1 MKKQIS
7 KLIYTFFVLLSPLT
21 TFAQSADDGF
31 SSFSFTGSS
40 GLEMPYRLHFP
51 SMKASTAI
59 PLIIYLHG
67 AGGWGTGNV
76 KQISGGNTHGAR
88 LWLKPEIAA
97 ENPAYVMAP
106 QIPNPQ
112 QWGAPGSE
120 ELSPYA
126 DVLMELIDQMKLEFL
141 IDESRVYI
149 MGQSLGGIGVWD
161 IIAKRPDIF
170 AAGIPVCGVGNTE
183 RIINARDV
191 SLWAFHGAMDTTIP
205 VAGSREMVTSL
216 EAAKGN
222 IRYTEYPDVG
232 HNSWERAFADP
243 RLPQWLFSNIRGQSR
258 K

>member
-1 MKKQIS
+1 MIKQIS
-7 KLIYTFFVLLSPLT
+7 KLTYTFFVLLSSLI
-21 TFAQSADDGF
+21 TFAQSANDEF
-31 SSFSFTGSS
+31 SSFSFSASS
-40 GLEMPYRLHFP
+40 GLEMPYRLYSP
-51 SMKASTAI
+51 AVEVRTAV

-67 AGGWGTGNV
+67 AGGWGTDNV
-76 KQISGGNTHGAR
+76 KQISGGNIHGTR

-97 ENPAYVMAP
+97 ENPAYVLAP

-112 QWGAPGSE
+112 PWGAPSDE
-120 ELSPYA
+120 ELSPYVN
-126 DVLMELIDQMKLEFL
+126 VLMELIDQMKSEFL

-170 AAGIPVCGVGNTE
+170 AAGVPVCGVGNTE
-183 RIINARDV
+183 RIVNARDV
-191 SLWAFHGAMDTTIP
+191 ALWAFHGAMDTTVP

-243 RLPQWLFSNIRGQSR
+243 ELPQWLFSNIRGQSR

>member
-1 MKKQIS
+1 MIKQIS
-7 KLIYTFFVLLSPLT
+7 KLTYTFFVLLSSLI
-21 TFAQSADDGF
+21 TFAQSANDEF
-31 SSFSFTGSS
+31 SSFSFSASS
-40 GLEMPYRLHFP
+40 GLEMPYRLYSP
-51 SMKASTAI
+51 AVEVRTAV

-67 AGGWGTGNV
+67 AGGWGTDNV
-76 KQISGGNTHGAR
+76 KQISGGNTHGTR

-97 ENPAYVMAP
+97 ENPAYVLAP

-112 QWGAPGSE
+112 PWGAPSDE
-120 ELSPYA
+120 ELSPYVN
-126 DVLMELIDQMKLEFL
+126 VLMELIDQMKSEFL

-170 AAGIPVCGVGNTE
+170 AAGVPVCGVGNTE
-183 RIINARDV
+183 RIVNARDV
-191 SLWAFHGAMDTTIP
+191 ALWAFHGAMDTTVP

-243 RLPQWLFSNIRGQSR
+243 ELPQWLFSNIRGQSR

>member
-1 MKKQIS
+1 MIKQIS
-7 KLIYTFFVLLSPLT
+7 KLTYTFFVLLSSLT
-21 TFAQSADDGF
+21 TFAQSANDEF
-31 SSFSFTGSS
+31 SSFSFSASS
-40 GLEMPYRLHFP
+40 GLEMPYRLYSP
-51 SMKASTAI
+51 AVEVRTAV

-67 AGGWGTGNV
+67 AGGWGTDNV
-76 KQISGGNTHGAR
+76 KQISGGNTHGTR

-97 ENPAYVMAP
+97 ENPAYVLAP

-112 QWGAPGSE
+112 PWGAPSSE

-126 DVLMELIDQMKLEFL
+126 NVLIELIDQMKSEFL

-170 AAGIPVCGVGNTE
+170 AAGVPVCGVGNTE
-183 RIINARDV
+183 RIVNARDV
-191 SLWAFHGAMDTTIP
+191 ALWAFHGAMDTTVP

-243 RLPQWLFSNIRGQSR
+243 ELPQWLFSNIRGQSR

>member
-1 MKKQIS
+1 
-7 KLIYTFFVLLSPLT
+7 
-21 TFAQSADDGF
+21 
-31 SSFSFTGSS
+31 
-40 GLEMPYRLHFP
+40 
-51 SMKASTAI
+51 
-59 PLIIYLHG
+59 
-67 AGGWGTGNV
+67 
-76 KQISGGNTHGAR
+76 
-88 LWLKPEIAA
+88 
-97 ENPAYVMAP
+97 
-106 QIPNPQ
+106 
-112 QWGAPGSE
+112 
-120 ELSPYA
+120 
-126 DVLMELIDQMKLEFL
+126 
-141 IDESRVYI
+141 

>member
-1 MKKQIS
+1 MIKQIS
-7 KLIYTFFVLLSPLT
+7 KLTYTFFVLLSSLT
-21 TFAQSADDGF
+21 TFAQSVNDEF
-31 SSFSFTGSS
+31 SSFSFSASS
-40 GLEMPYRLHFP
+40 GLEMPYRLHSP
-51 SMKASTAI
+51 AVEVSTAV

-67 AGGWGTGNV
+67 AGGWGTDNV
-76 KQISGGNTHGAR
+76 KQISGGNTHGTR

-97 ENPAYVMAP
+97 ENPAYVLAP

-112 QWGAPGSE
+112 PWGAPSSE

-126 DVLMELIDQMKLEFL
+126 NVLIELIDQMKSEFL

-170 AAGIPVCGVGNTE
+170 AAGVPVCGVGNTE
-183 RIINARDV
+183 RIVNARDV
-191 SLWAFHGAMDTTIP
+191 ALWAFHGAMDTTVS

-243 RLPQWLFSNIRGQSR
+243 ELPQWLFSNIRGQSR

>member
-1 MKKQIS
+1 MIKQIS
-7 KLIYTFFVLLSPLT
+7 KLTYTFFVLLSSLT
-21 TFAQSADDGF
+21 TFAQSANDEF
-31 SSFSFTGSS
+31 SSFSFSASS
-40 GLEMPYRLHFP
+40 GLEMPYRLYSP
-51 SMKASTAI
+51 AVEVRTAV

-67 AGGWGTGNV
+67 AGGWGTDNV
-76 KQISGGNTHGAR
+76 KQISGGNTHGTR

-97 ENPAYVMAP
+97 ENPAYVLAP

-112 QWGAPGSE
+112 PWGAPSDE
-120 ELSPYA
+120 ELSPYVN
-126 DVLMELIDQMKLEFL
+126 VLMELIDQMKSEFL

-170 AAGIPVCGVGNTE
+170 AAGVPVCGVGNTE
-183 RIINARDV
+183 RIVNARDV
-191 SLWAFHGAMDTTIP
+191 ALWAFHGAMDTTVP

-243 RLPQWLFSNIRGQSR
+243 ELPQWLFSNIRGQSR

>member
-1 MKKQIS
+1 MIKQIS
-7 KLIYTFFVLLSPLT
+7 KLTYTFFVLLSSLI
-21 TFAQSADDGF
+21 TFAQSANDEF
-31 SSFSFTGSS
+31 SSFSFSASS
-40 GLEMPYRLHFP
+40 GLEMPYRLYSP
-51 SMKASTAI
+51 AVEVRTAV

-67 AGGWGTGNV
+67 AGGWGTDNV
-76 KQISGGNTHGAR
+76 KQISGGNTHGTR

-97 ENPAYVMAP
+97 ENPAYVLAP

-112 QWGAPGSE
+112 PWGAPSSE

-126 DVLMELIDQMKLEFL
+126 NVLMELIDQMKSEFL

-170 AAGIPVCGVGNTE
+170 AAGVPVCGVGNTE
-183 RIINARDV
+183 RIVNARDV
-191 SLWAFHGAMDTTIP
+191 ALWAFHGAMDTTVP

-243 RLPQWLFSNIRGQSR
+243 ELPQWLFSNIRGQSR

>member
-1 MKKQIS
+1 VIKQIS
-7 KLIYTFFVLLSPLT
+7 KLAYTFFVLLSSLT
-21 TFAQSADDGF
+21 TFAQSADDDF
-31 SSFSFTGSS
+31 SSSSFSGSN
-40 GLEMPYRLHFP
+40 GLVMPFRFHSP
-51 SMKASTAI
+51 SMEVRAVI

-67 AGGWGTGNV
+67 AGGWGTDNV
-76 KQISGGNTHGAR
+76 KQISGGNTDGTR

-97 ENPAYVMAP
+97 ENPAYVLAP

-112 QWGAPGSE
+112 QWGAPDSE

-126 DVLMELIDQMKLEFL
+126 NVLMELIDQVKSEFL

-149 MGQSLGGIGVWD
+149 MGQSLWGIGVWD

-170 AAGIPVCGVGNTE
+170 AAGVPVCGLGNTE
-183 RIINARDV
+183 RIVNARDV
-191 SLWAFHGAMDTTIP
+191 ALWAFHGGMDTTVP

-243 RLPQWLFSNIRGQSR
+243 ELPQWLFSNIRGQSR
-258 K
+258 R

>member
-1 MKKQIS
+1 MIKQIS
-7 KLIYTFFVLLSPLT
+7 KLTYTFFVLLSSLT
-21 TFAQSADDGF
+21 TLAQSADEEF
-31 SSFSFTGSS
+31 SSFSFSGSS
-40 GLEMPYRLHFP
+40 GLEMPYRLHSP
-51 SMKASTAI
+51 SMEVMTAM

-67 AGGWGTGNV
+67 AGGWGTDNV
-76 KQISGGNTHGAR
+76 KQISGGNTHGTR
-88 LWLKPEIAA
+88 LWLKPEISS
-97 ENPAYVMAP
+97 ENPAYVLAP

-112 QWGAPGSE
+112 RWGAPDSE

-126 DVLMELIDQMKLEFL
+126 DVLMELIDRMKSEFL

-170 AAGIPVCGVGNTE
+170 AAGVPICGVGNTE

-191 SLWAFHGAMDTTIP
+191 ALWAFHGAMDATVP
-205 VAGSREMVTSL
+205 VAGSREMVASL
-216 EAAKGN
+216 EAAKGD

-243 RLPQWLFSNIRGQSR
+243 GLPQWLFSNVRGKSQ

>member
-1 MKKQIS
+1 MIKQIS
-7 KLIYTFFVLLSPLT
+7 KLTYTFFVLLSSLT
-21 TFAQSADDGF
+21 TFAQSANDEF
-31 SSFSFTGSS
+31 SSFSFSASS
-40 GLEMPYRLHFP
+40 GLEMPYRLYSP
-51 SMKASTAI
+51 AVEVRTAV

-67 AGGWGTGNV
+67 AGGWGTDNV
-76 KQISGGNTHGAR
+76 KQISGGNTHGTR

-97 ENPAYVMAP
+97 ENPAYVLAP

-112 QWGAPGSE
+112 PWGAPSSE

-126 DVLMELIDQMKLEFL
+126 NVLMELIDQMKSEFL

-161 IIAKRPDIF
+161 IIAKRPEIF
-170 AAGIPVCGVGNTE
+170 AAGVPVCGVGNTE
-183 RIINARDV
+183 RIVNARDV
-191 SLWAFHGAMDTTIP
+191 ALWAFHGAMDTTVP

-243 RLPQWLFSNIRGQSR
+243 ELPQWLFSNIRGQSR